1 MDKEYKQLRPLFPE
15 NKLILQKSGIATVN
29 AAIQAVEM
37 IRQYKPDC
45 IISSGCAGG
54 NGNDINLQDVVVS
67 SELTYHDVYCGK
79 AIDDTTVYG
88 QVQGLPARYQADPYL
103 LEKAK
108 LTGAKPGLIV
118 TGDWFVDSKKKMAEI
133 IHLFPDAKA
142 VDMESCAIAQV
153 CYIYKV
159 PFISFR
165 VISDIPLRDTDAS
178 QYHNF
183 WDTVAENSFQ
193 VTKTFKPGIYV
204 SREDKGFT
212 TFDLRITEPNKEPA
226 VAPAAMHSI
235 EHLMATWFRNSEAK
249 DDVVYVGPMGC
260 LTGMYIIMT
269 GTYTVEDMRRL
280 TIACLQWIL
289 KQTEV
294 PATEPQSCGNYLLH
308 DLPMCKWEC
317 ARYLDRL
324 QNDFHCEYTKL
335 QITLDDGK
343 IFADA

>member
-1 MDKEYKQLRPLFPE
+1 MKIGMIVAMDKEYKQLRPLFPE

-118 TGDWFVDSKKKMAEI
+118 TGDWFVDSKEKMAEI
-133 IHLFPDAKA
+133 VHLFPDAKA
-142 VDMESCAIAQV
+142 VDMESCAIAQT
-153 CYIYKV
+153 CYINHV

-165 VISDIPLRDTDAS
+165 VVSDMPLSDTDAS

-183 WDTVAENSFQ
+183 WDTVAEHSFQ
-193 VTKTFKPGIYV
+193 TTKAFVEKI
-204 SREDKGFT
+204 
-212 TFDLRITEPNKEPA
+212 
-226 VAPAAMHSI
+226 
-235 EHLMATWFRNSEAK
+235 K
-249 DDVVYVGPMGC
+249 D
-260 LTGMYIIMT
+260 
-269 GTYTVEDMRRL
+269 EE
-280 TIACLQWIL
+280 L
-289 KQTEV
+289 KMK
-294 PATEPQSCGNYLLH
+294 N
-308 DLPMCKWEC
+308 
-317 ARYLDRL
+317 
-324 QNDFHCEYTKL
+324 
-335 QITLDDGK
+335 
-343 IFADA
+343 